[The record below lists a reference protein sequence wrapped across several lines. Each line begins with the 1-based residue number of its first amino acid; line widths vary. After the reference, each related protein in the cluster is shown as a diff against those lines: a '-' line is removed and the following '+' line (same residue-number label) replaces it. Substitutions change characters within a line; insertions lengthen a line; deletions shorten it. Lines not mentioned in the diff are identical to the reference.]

1 MEEIHL
7 NILVLIVEG
16 IVIKRTRLKGIC
28 VLVPQFPVYVTL
40 CVLFNLS
47 FPIYKME
54 VMTAPPRAV
63 VMKKQNNADKALS
76 TVLSCH
82 TVSTQSISD

>member
-1 MEEIHL
+1 
-7 NILVLIVEG
+7 
-16 IVIKRTRLKGIC
+16 
-28 VLVPQFPVYVTL
+28 
-40 CVLFNLS
+40 
-47 FPIYKME
+47 ME

-82 TVSTQSISD
+82 TVSTQSISDYYVNLGTYASQH